1 MPGPSSDIA
10 RRAFMNSSRIPMA
23 SRDYRSTLRI
33 ASIAKRGD
41 SRARPRTST
50 GSRPKAGED
59 PISRTCRLFAGTA
72 AVALLIVAS
81 PAAAKLKVALGD
93 PGLVYLQ
100 ARAASLTGDHA
111 RSAQLLTSLAQAQP
125 SQIHLNRQAASGP
138 AQPGNKGVA
147 LPHA

>member
-33 ASIAKRGD
+33 ASIAKPAT
-41 SRARPRTST
+41 SRTRPRTST

-59 PISRTCRLFAGTA
+59 PITRTCRLFAGTA
-72 AVALLIVAS
+72 AVALQIVAS

-100 ARAASLTGDHA
+100 ARAASLTGVHA
-111 RSAQLLTSLAQAQP
+111 GPAQLLTSLAQAQP
-125 SQIHLNRQAASGP
+125 SHNYVNRKMVGKADN
-138 AQPGNKGVA
+138 PGNKG
-147 LPHA
+147 